1 MFYGM
6 FFLSYGASFSKVLY
20 LQRQPT
26 YSPTNQ
32 LTNFQVIAKDALHAI
47 GMQVFAWR
55 NICEKALK
63 AVDFTSVQIIF
74 NIIVGIGAA

>member
-1 MFYGM
+1 M
-6 FFLSYGASFSKVLY
+6 LY
-20 LQRQPT
+20 
-26 YSPTNQ
+26 
-32 LTNFQVIAKDALHAI
+32 
-47 GMQVFAWR
+47 MQVFAWR